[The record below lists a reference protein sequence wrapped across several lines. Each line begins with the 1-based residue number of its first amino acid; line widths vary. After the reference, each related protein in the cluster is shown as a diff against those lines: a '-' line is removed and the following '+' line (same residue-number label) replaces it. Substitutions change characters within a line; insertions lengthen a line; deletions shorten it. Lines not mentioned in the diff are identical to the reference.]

1 MISIILSDWWLR
13 VYFSKSQFKSFPGK
27 ECHSPEALRHGI
39 VFKKAQVTE
48 DKWQSECRF
57 YICHGFTRF
66 TRYCSREVSCW
77 WTFTFTS
84 ISPYFDCFLPE
95 IINHAY
101 ILLQTNKLRM
111 TLAQGKEPT
120 VLYQHI
126 AGYYFIWIIQ
136 SAAWKS
142 CFLTRISFCRSKVRG
157 AILND
162 TEDDG

>member
-1 MISIILSDWWLR
+1 MGLYSR
-13 VYFSKSQFKSFPGK
+13 KHKSQKINDRANADSTSAMVSQD
-27 ECHSPEALRHGI
+27 SPGI
-39 VFKKAQVTE
+39 VQ
-48 DKWQSECRF
+48 DKF
-57 YICHGFTRF
+57 HADGHLLLHPFLPT
-66 TRYCSREVSCW
+66 
-77 WTFTFTS
+77 
-84 ISPYFDCFLPE
+84 FDCFLPE